1 MNGDILTSLAGDID
15 LSLNQF
21 LAQKSLNEARAA
33 GILDNAIEIEL
44 DEDDPSQ
51 GGCATGLPAGY
62 YNGSAGTFFARGK
75 KVVQISSTVII
86 PCARRCS
93 QNKQLNM
100 SVDLMTIN
108 YIGQKVVVSVSLD
121 ELARNPE
128 LVIADLVAKGFG
140 VTTSVHSRVYLE
152 RFIHACMKMALPMYL
167 VAESMGMVEGEAA
180 FLHGDMPLA
189 RGISGFDYLVPQ
201 KSAFSGIRP
210 SGSLAGWKVV
220 IKDNVHGWP
229 QLFALSSS
237 LASTLLGMA
246 GMDVALFHFY
256 GGSTTGKTVVLQ
268 VGMSVH
274 AHGGEPGSHPDVAI
288 LRWNT
293 TDNALELS
301 LSEFSGLVACI
312 DELGAYNDRKFS
324 SLLYNITSGRAKVRL
339 DKSVRRRKPVLWKMN
354 ILSSGEM
361 SIPEKLAS
369 HNEQLQGGQEHRAIS
384 LNILP
389 EDAAKEGETVVEVR
403 RRADTLKAEL
413 AEQYGTAG
421 KAFIARFLSQQ
432 NDDDSLMSYSELSEQ
447 IKATTEECCQ
457 ILSEEL
463 QSDGYVL
470 SDIQHRALKRFALCL
485 AAGGMAAEW
494 DILPFEP
501 QMIKDSVMSAVRR
514 WLDDGLNQYNPVK
527 EALSAIQL
535 DLIKRQAAH
544 FIPLQDENAYTPSNH
559 WGYIHNTSQDLMI
572 FAPVFDDW
580 CRRHNCK
587 SAEVAKILVAKNYLE
602 PESKG
607 HYKKRVKNSRV
618 EGVFYQIRR
627 AFLNCNISAEF

>member
-51 GGCATGLPAGY
+51 GGCATGLPAGH

-432 NDDDSLMSYSELSEQ
+432 NDDGSLMSYSELSEQ

-627 AFLNCNISAEF
+627 AFLHCNISAEF